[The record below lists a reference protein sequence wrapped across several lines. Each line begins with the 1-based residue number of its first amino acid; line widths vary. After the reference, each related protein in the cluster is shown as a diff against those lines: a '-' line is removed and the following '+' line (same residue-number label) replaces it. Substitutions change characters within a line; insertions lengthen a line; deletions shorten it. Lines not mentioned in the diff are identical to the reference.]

1 MDDLVIETKRL
12 TKIYGE
18 QTAVNA
24 VDLHVKKGRIFG
36 LLGRNGAGKTTIM
49 RMILGLATITS
60 GEVDVFG
67 RNIKGNEKRI
77 YPRIGAIIETP
88 GFYPNLTGTENLE
101 IFAKLRGTAAPDAVK
116 SALEVVGLP
125 YKDKKLFS
133 KYSLGMKQRLGI
145 ANAILHD
152 PELLILDEPTNGLDP
167 IGIAEMR
174 DFIKNFSTM
183 HRKTILISSHILSE
197 IALLA
202 DDIGI
207 IDHGVLLEESSME
220 ELEKK
225 NRKYILLNVSDVP
238 KALLILERG
247 FHVKEYSVQDE
258 QTLRL
263 YDTTLDMAAINK
275 ALVVQDV
282 AVVSSQLCNDTLEDY
297 FKRITGGEGIA

>member
-1 MDDLVIETKRL
+1 MDDLIIETKRL

-49 RMILGLATITS
+49 KMILGLATITS

-133 KYSLGMKQRLGI
+133 KYSLGMK
-145 ANAILHD
+145 
-152 PELLILDEPTNGLDP
+152 
-167 IGIAEMR
+167 
-174 DFIKNFSTM
+174 
-183 HRKTILISSHILSE
+183 
-197 IALLA
+197 
-202 DDIGI
+202 
-207 IDHGVLLEESSME
+207 
-220 ELEKK
+220 
-225 NRKYILLNVSDVP
+225 
-238 KALLILERG
+238 
-247 FHVKEYSVQDE
+247 
-258 QTLRL
+258 
-263 YDTTLDMAAINK
+263 
-275 ALVVQDV
+275 
-282 AVVSSQLCNDTLEDY
+282 
-297 FKRITGGEGIA
+297 

>member
-1 MDDLVIETKRL
+1 MDDLIIETKRL

-49 RMILGLATITS
+49 KMILGLATITS

-133 KYSLGMKQRLGI
+133 K
-145 ANAILHD
+145 
-152 PELLILDEPTNGLDP
+152 
-167 IGIAEMR
+167 
-174 DFIKNFSTM
+174 
-183 HRKTILISSHILSE
+183 
-197 IALLA
+197 
-202 DDIGI
+202 
-207 IDHGVLLEESSME
+207 
-220 ELEKK
+220 
-225 NRKYILLNVSDVP
+225 
-238 KALLILERG
+238 
-247 FHVKEYSVQDE
+247 
-258 QTLRL
+258 
-263 YDTTLDMAAINK
+263 
-275 ALVVQDV
+275 
-282 AVVSSQLCNDTLEDY
+282 
-297 FKRITGGEGIA
+297 